1 MRLLIFMKSSKSK
14 ERGAPPLSSPTHTT
28 PLPITT
34 IMSDGGGAAAGGPP
48 PSGQQ
53 SMTSFLPPHDGA
65 AAVTAPLAPHGA
77 NTESAKL
84 TFPGKVPVATRDAV
98 LSYVAPPGFR
108 IHSLTANARSGFCI
122 LRGEVGC
129 TARRRDGAP
138 LRQAFCL
145 PRERRVSKLAAAAE
159 AQKRVVHRSHTALE
173 RRPRHHH
180 GVHQR
185 KTTEVSVAD

>member
-65 AAVTAPLAPHGA
+65 AAVAAPLAPRREYASSEADVPRQGSCCHPGCCA
-77 NTESAKL
+77 LLRGSPR
-84 TFPGKVPVATRDAV
+84 FPN
-98 LSYVAPPGFR
+98 PPSHCEREERG
-108 IHSLTANARSGFCI
+108 CI

-180 GVHQR
+180 GEHKS